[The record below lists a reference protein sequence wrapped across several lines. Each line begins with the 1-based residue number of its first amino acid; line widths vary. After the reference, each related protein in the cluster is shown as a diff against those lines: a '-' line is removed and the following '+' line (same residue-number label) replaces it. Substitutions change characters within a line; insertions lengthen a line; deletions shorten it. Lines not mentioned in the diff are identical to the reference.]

1 MSFKK
6 RPISAEGLKKL
17 QEDLDRL
24 VRVERP
30 SVLKEIETALGHG
43 DVSENAEFTYAKE
56 KHALIEVRIKDFQE
70 RLAACEV
77 IDLENRPA
85 SDRIV
90 FGSYVTIEDLD
101 TSQRKVYRLLG
112 QDEVDIARGIIS
124 VTSPL
129 GKALIGKQ
137 ADDVVQVKTPDGLR
151 EYEIIDIS

>member
-1 MSFKK
+1 MTLKK

-56 KHALIEVRIKDFQE
+56 KQALIEVRIRDFQE
-70 RLAACEV
+70 RLAASEV

-101 TSQRKVYRLLG
+101 TSERKVYRLLG

>member
-1 MSFKK
+1 MTLKK

-56 KHALIEVRIKDFQE
+56 KQALIEVRIRDFQE
-70 RLAACEV
+70 RLAASEV

-101 TSQRKVYRLLG
+101 TSERKVYRLLG

-137 ADDVVQVKTPDGLR
+137 ADDIVQVKTPDGLR